1 MRANPQDLGLFSRRA
16 GPLGAAFAE
25 GSPGSPRLPPAGPGG
40 AEGHAAGVVRRLRW
54 GALHARNCGTRATSA
69 KLEPENGSSFPCP
82 PIRATSRHDTDS
94 LKKKKKIAPT
104 LIHVLV
110 FSATLHFHRE
120 PCKPATWPRAP
131 SWLGADSD
139 GISPRLPSE
148 PFPPSSSERSLLLL
162 RVPGLLTLRLA
173 PCPLRKMLI
182 PWRRPQL
189 RARGRASRRPLS
201 ACGSRT
207 R

>member
-1 MRANPQDLGLFSRRA
+1 M
-16 GPLGAAFAE
+16 
-25 GSPGSPRLPPAGPGG
+25 
-40 AEGHAAGVVRRLRW
+40 VRRLRW

-69 KLEPENGSSFPCP
+69 KLDQKMALPSPALPFVPLAGM
-82 PIRATSRHDTDS
+82 IQTR
-94 LKKKKKIAPT
+94 KKKKKIVPT

-139 GISPRLPSE
+139 GISRVLLSPRLPSE
-148 PFPPSSSERSLLLL
+148 PFPPSSSERSLRLL

>member
-1 MRANPQDLGLFSRRA
+1 MRRA
-16 GPLGAAFAE
+16 VQAPRVCLRRA
-25 GSPGSPRLPPAGPGG
+25 PGEL
-40 AEGHAAGVVRRLRW
+40 EGHAAGVVRRLRW

-69 KLEPENGSSFPCP
+69 KLEPENGSSFLYP
-82 PIRATSRHDTDS
+82 PIRATSRHDTEL
-94 LKKKKKIAPT
+94 LKKKKKVPT

-148 PFPPSSSERSLLLL
+148 PFPPSSSERSLRLL
-162 RVPGLLTLRLA
+162 RVPRLLTLRLA